1 MNERQGKTRFS
12 SLPLSCFVYAAGH
25 EDEGVCLLLQIG
37 EYRILLD
44 CGLADLQN
52 VLEKESPADLV
63 FCSHAHEDHC
73 RGLLQLHRNFPKLP
87 IYISEVTAK
96 LLPFHWANEKDLENL
111 NWCQTISWRSP
122 INIAPDLQIE
132 IVPAG
137 HLPGAAAIIITYIT
151 TERSYKVMYTGDFS
165 VSNFQLVEGMSIEN
179 LRGLSPDVLILEGT
193 YGTVRHPHRRLQEK
207 QLMERINHALAQGKN
222 ILLPVPAIGLGQE
235 ILKLLRSHHQFT
247 GRDLDIWVDESVA
260 VTCDMYLELL
270 PQFPSSVQNF
280 AKHQSLFWDER
291 ICPRMRR
298 LKNLNHLNGDEQ
310 PGVFLVDYQSD
321 LWQYLAAETQ
331 WLILLAEHP
340 QEYLQPDSSRLDLLR
355 NLSHVAIETYLLTE
369 HSDGRNTT
377 QLVHNL
383 RPQHVI
389 FVHGR
394 SSYLLELASLEELRN
409 RYQIH
414 SPAQGMLVE
423 LPIGDRFVQPK
434 APQPIYYEGEL
445 NEIGS
450 AIAINLPDTISSD
463 PRWQN
468 IADTGI
474 IQAHWQGN
482 ELVIKGLSQRELLNV
497 NNQARISSDL
507 DCCSRCQYYS
517 DRRCWNKASPLYGFK
532 VIPEGYCPVFEALRR
547 WIVNRLIDLIRRAVA
562 IQSIS

>member
-1 MNERQGKTRFS
+1 MKKRQGRTISS

-25 EDEGVCLLLQIG
+25 EDEGVCLLLHIG
-37 EYRILLD
+37 KYRILLD
-44 CGLADLQN
+44 CGLADLQDL
-52 VLEKESPADLV
+52 LEGDNPPADLV
-63 FCSHAHEDHC
+63 FCSHAHVDHC
-73 RGLLQLHRNFPKLP
+73 RGLLQLHQNFPTLP
-87 IYISEVTAK
+87 IYISEVTSK
-96 LLPFHWANEKDLENL
+96 LLPLQWRGEDNL
-111 NWCQTISWRSP
+111 GNLDWCRTLSWRSP
-122 INIAPDLQIE
+122 TMVAPDLQIE
-132 IVPAG
+132 LVPAG
-137 HLPGAAAIIITYIT
+137 HLPGAAAIIITYTT

-179 LRGLSPDVLILEGT
+179 LRGLSPDVLILEGS

-207 QLMERINHALAQGKN
+207 QLMERINQALAEGKN
-222 ILLPVPAIGLGQE
+222 ILLPVPPIGLGQE

-270 PQFPSSVQNF
+270 PQFPLSVQNF

-298 LKNLNHLNGDEQ
+298 LNHLGNSDSSQ
-310 PGVFLVDYQSD
+310 SQKSGVFLIDYQSD
-321 LWQYLAAETQ
+321 FWQYLAGEKD

-340 QEYLQPDSSRLDLLR
+340 QEYLHPDSSSLSLIK
-355 NLSHVAIETYLLTE
+355 NLSYVTIETYLLTE

-389 FVHGR
+389 FVHG
-394 SSYLLELASLEELRN
+394 SLSYLLELASLEELRN

-414 SPAQGMLVE
+414 SPVEGILVD

-434 APQPIYYEGEL
+434 PFQPVYYEGEV
-445 NEIGS
+445 NETGS
-450 AIAINLPDTISSD
+450 EIALNLPNTISSD

-474 IQAHWQGN
+474 FQAHWQGN
-482 ELVIKGLSQRELLNV
+482 ELIIRGVSQRELLNA
-497 NNQARISSDL
+497 NSQARISSDL
-507 DCCSRCQYYS
+507 DCCNRCQYYS
-517 DRRCWNKASPLYGFK
+517 DRRCWNRASPLCGFK
-532 VIPEGYCPVFEALRR
+532 VIPEGYCPVFEA
-547 WIVNRLIDLIRRAVA
+547 IEENN
-562 IQSIS
+562 

>member
-1 MNERQGKTRFS
+1 MKKRQGQTESS

-25 EDEGVCLLLQIG
+25 EDEGVCLLLQIAK
-37 EYRILLD
+37 YRILLD
-44 CGLADLQN
+44 CGLSDLRDL
-52 VLEKESPADLV
+52 LESEQPPADIV
-63 FCSHAHEDHC
+63 FCSHAHIDHC
-73 RGLLQLHRNFPKLP
+73 RGLLDLHRHFPELP
-87 IYISEVTAK
+87 VYISEVTAK
-96 LLPFHWANEKDLENL
+96 LLPFQWMEEDGLESL
-111 NWCQTISWRSP
+111 DWCETLPWRSP
-122 INIAPDLQIE
+122 IKIAPDLQIE

-137 HLPGAAAIIITYIT
+137 HLPGAAAIAITYT
-151 TERSYKVMYTGDFS
+151 TPARNYKVMYTGDFS

-179 LRGLSPDVLILEGT
+179 LRGLNPDVLIIEGS

-207 QLMERINHALAQGKN
+207 QLMQRIDRALSENKN
-222 ILLPVPAIGLGQE
+222 VLLPVPPVGLGQE

-247 GRDLDIWVDESVA
+247 GRDLDIWVDESIA

-270 PQFPSSVQNF
+270 PQFPASVQNF

-298 LKNLNHLNGDEQ
+298 LNNRVRQTASQE

-321 LWQYLAAETQ
+321 LWQYSIGESEL
-331 WLILLAEHP
+331 LILLAEHP
-340 QEYLQPDSSRLDLLR
+340 QEHLSPNSSKLNLLY
-355 NLSHVAIETYLLTE
+355 NLSYVTIETYLLAE

-377 QLVHNL
+377 QLIHNL

-389 FVHGR
+389 FVHG
-394 SSYLLELASLEELRN
+394 SLNYLLELASLEELRN

-414 SPAQGMLVE
+414 SPVRGILVD

-445 NEIGS
+445 NEVGS
-450 AIAINLPDTISSD
+450 TIALHLPDSISHD

-474 IQAHWQGN
+474 IQAHWQGE
-482 ELVIKGLSQRELLNV
+482 ELIIRGVSQRELLNS

-507 DCCSRCQYYS
+507 DCCNRCQYYS
-517 DRRCWNKASPLYGFK
+517 DGRCWNQASPLYGFK
-532 VIPEGYCPVFEALRR
+532 VIAEGYCPAFEA
-547 WIVNRLIDLIRRAVA
+547 IEETD
-562 IQSIS
+562 

>member
-1 MNERQGKTRFS
+1 MMKKRQGKARSS

-25 EDEGVCLLLQIG
+25 KDEGVCLLLHLG
-37 EYRILLD
+37 KHRILLD
-44 CGLADLQN
+44 CGLANLQDL
-52 VLEKESPADLV
+52 LEGQTPPADLV

-73 RGLLQLHRNFPKLP
+73 RGLLPLHRNFPKLP

-96 LLPFHWANEKDLENL
+96 LLPFHWINDEASEEL
-111 NWCQTISWRSP
+111 NWCQTLPWRSP

-137 HLPGAAAIIITYIT
+137 HLPGAAAIIITYAT
-151 TERSYKVMYTGDFS
+151 SDRSYKIMYTGDFS

-179 LRGLSPDVLILEGT
+179 LRGLSPDVLILEGS

-207 QLMERINHALAQGKN
+207 QLMERINQALVQGKN

-270 PQFPSSVQNF
+270 PQFPLSVQNF

-298 LKNLNHLNGDEQ
+298 LKNLNHLNGNEQ

-321 LWQYLAAETQ
+321 LWQYLTAETQ
-331 WLILLAEHP
+331 WLVLLAEHP
-340 QEYLQPDSSRLDLLR
+340 QEYLHPNSSRLDLLR
-355 NLSHVAIETYLLTE
+355 NLSHVTIETYLLTE

-383 RPQHVI
+383 RPQHVV
-389 FVHGR
+389 FVHGC
-394 SSYLLELASLEELRN
+394 SNYLLELASLEELRN

-414 SPAQGMLVE
+414 SPNQGILVE

-434 APQPIYYEGEL
+434 ATQPIYYEGEL

-450 AIAINLPDTISSD
+450 GIAINLPDSISSD

-468 IADTGI
+468 LADTGI
-474 IQAHWQGN
+474 IQAHWQGD
-482 ELVIKGLSQRELLNV
+482 ELVIKGLSQRELLKV
-497 NNQARISSDL
+497 NNQSRISSDL
-507 DCCSRCQYYS
+507 DCCNRCQYYG
-517 DRRCWNKASPLYGFK
+517 DQRCWNKASPLYGFK
-532 VIPEGYCPVFEALRR
+532 VIPEGYCPVFEA
-547 WIVNRLIDLIRRAVA
+547 IEEDK
-562 IQSIS
+562 